1 MSDHSI
7 IIDLRFPG
15 FPGFPAFECNAPD
28 GSPCKAKWDCEC
40 EAIWNYRVIDGMPA
54 HDSTRGGE
62 EHPGNEVHVGRFDNT
77 DCNLEEWHDNQDEA
91 VEGTVRVDVKPVHDI
106 DYVTF
111 TAIAARVEKEN

>member
-40 EAIWNYRVIDGMPA
+40 EAIWDYRVIDGMPA
-54 HDSTRGGE
+54 HDSTRGG
-62 EHPGNEVHVGRFDNT
+62 GKSTLGTRFMSGGSIT
-77 DCNLEEWHDNQDEA
+77 LA
-91 VEGTVRVDVKPVHDI
+91 ATSKSGTTTKTKP
-106 DYVTF
+106 
-111 TAIAARVEKEN
+111 